1 MALKEYEKYMLQCVR
16 CSECKW
22 VPLAKI
28 KSWRFAQVC
37 PSVGRY
43 NFHSYS
49 AGGRLIMGLS
59 VLENRIDYTENYLD
73 ILYRCQ
79 MCGGCDVSCKCNKD
93 MEPLLVTN

>member
-1 MALKEYEKYMLQCVR
+1 MALRDYEIDMQRCPR

-37 PSVGRY
+37 PSIGRY

-49 AGGRLIMGLS
+49 GGGRLIMGMS
-59 VLENRIDYTENYLD
+59 VLTGRIDYTDSYQD
-73 ILYRCQ
+73 
-79 MCGGCDVSCKCNKD
+79 
-93 MEPLLVTN
+93 